1 VLKALLVPSVLPV
14 RQALKELR
22 VSQAP
27 LAQSV
32 PLERK
37 VLKALPVPSALP
49 VQQVLKVHRDSQAP
63 KVLKAPLDRKVHK
76 DPRDP

>member
-1 VLKALLVPSVLPV
+1 VP
-14 RQALKELR
+14 
-22 VSQAP
+22 
-27 LAQSV
+27 SV